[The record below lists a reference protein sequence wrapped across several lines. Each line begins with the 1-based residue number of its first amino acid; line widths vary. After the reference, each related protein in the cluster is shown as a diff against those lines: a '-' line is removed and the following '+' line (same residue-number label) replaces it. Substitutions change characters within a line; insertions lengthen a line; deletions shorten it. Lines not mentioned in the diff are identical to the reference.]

1 MSSVLKF
8 SNKRTL
14 SSLTQ
19 KLITK
24 MAAQPKQETRFD
36 LPGFT
41 LPLNWKP
48 VSGLN
53 SICTS
58 KRIAILTV

>member
-1 MSSVLKF
+1 MYIIYSDS
-8 SNKRTL
+8 
-14 SSLTQ
+14 
-19 KLITK
+19 KLDRK

-48 VSGLN
+48 VSGLD
-53 SICTS
+53 STS
-58 KRIAILTV
+58 SGKRIAILTV